1 MKKQRLDKASNAI
14 IGHLNI
20 NLFRNKFVFVEDITK
35 LFDVFLVSES
45 NWVIRLRANKLEST
59 VANFLDFTVIVL
71 EVD

>member
-59 VANFLDFTVIVL
+59 VAHFLDFTVIVL